1 MSNTVMN
8 ENMTALRNALTASVS
23 GKLMEAFLGKDYSAL
38 DAVMLASSSTA
49 IAANSEPDTLRGSFL
64 RLVSKALCINAADK
78 ITDVAYKIITPA
90 GEISDP
96 DTRANVQKELESVF
110 ANVKKDIEDVTAD
123 VMRFSTQGERT
134 LVGSVTEADNDGK
147 AVVLEKGTGSSTH
160 INIPAGH
167 ILCDRCKMPGKK
179 TKSRVLDLKRPE
191 LMPDELVAL
200 NGKMLCPKCLAW
212 ANGVI
217 QTAIKNE
224 EQRIKEAEAKAKAEA
239 DAAKAE
245 EEKKKDLEMLE
256 ALKAEEAKLTKE
268 LAELEAA
275 IDVVPDSIKEITKT
289 KAEEC
294 RLSVQ
299 SVRTK
304 IAELNGRL
312 NPAIPMGP
320 AKPVAPSV
328 AHTTTRVMTKAE
340 RKALRRA
347 NAGK

>member
-1 MSNTVMN
+1 MSNQIIT
-8 ENMTALRNALTASVS
+8 ENMTALKNALTASVS
-23 GKLMEAFLGKDYSAL
+23 GKLMEAFLGKDFSAL
-38 DAVMLASSSTA
+38 DAVMLASSATA
-49 IAANSEPDTLRGSFL
+49 IASNSEPDTLRGSFL
-64 RLVSKALCINAADK
+64 RLISKALCVNAADK

-110 ANVKKDIEDVTAD
+110 ANIKSDIEDVTGD
-123 VMRFSTQGERT
+123 VMRFSTQGTRT
-134 LVGSVTEADNDGK
+134 IVGSVTDSDNDGK
-147 AVVLEKGTGSSTH
+147 AVILEKGTGSSTH

-167 ILCDRCKMPGKK
+167 ILCERCHMPGKK
-179 TKSRVLDLKRPE
+179 TKSKVLDLKRPE

-224 EQRIKEAEAKAKAEA
+224 EQRIKEEEAKAKADA
-239 DAAKAE
+239 AAAKAE
-245 EEKKKDLEMLE
+245 EERKKDLETLE
-256 ALKAEEAKLTKE
+256 ALKAEEAKLSKE
-268 LAELEAA
+268 LEELEAA
-275 IDVVPDSIKEITKT
+275 VDVVPESLKEITKS

-304 IAELNGRL
+304 IAELNTRI

-320 AKPVAPSV
+320 AKTVTPTVAT
-328 AHTTTRVMTKAE
+328 ATRKLSKAE
-340 RKALRRA
+340 RKALRR
-347 NAGK
+347 NGK